1 MASGIISTGNLTAT
15 INGEATISGTV
26 KPKVELTGEVGIP
39 KVIRIAYAAVNGIAI
54 EDKVISVDLSV
65 IDCGTSTTVI

>member
-15 INGEATISGTV
+15 VNGAATISGTV

-39 KVIRIAYAAVNGIAI
+39 KVTPVTYAAGEGIVI
-54 EDKVISVDLSV
+54 DDKVISVDFSI
-65 IDCGTSTTVI
+65 IDCGTSTTVV